1 MLIDGAH
8 HRPPRFQRE
17 DLVLT
22 VRLLPL
28 YTDIEI
34 WRFLKFKTQFEISWI
49 LVLLHFRW
57 RGLLYIFCNECK
69 AMVVWREGEKVS
81 DSAFPSDLIHCRA
94 DLSATNLQLIHYH
107 HSVCFTLGGN
117 FEKNTHTQV
126 KLNYIFRKKFSQ
138 LNSN

>member
-34 WRFLKFKTQFEISWI
+34 WRFLKFKTQFEFSWI

-57 RGLLYIFCNECK
+57 RGLLYIFCTECK
-69 AMVVWREGEKVS
+69 LAMVVWREGEKVS

-107 HSVCFTLGGN
+107 HSVFFTLGGN
-117 FEKNTHTQV
+117 FEKNTHTQL
-126 KLNYIFRKKFSQ
+126 KLDYIIRKNS
-138 LNSN
+138 LN

>member
-1 MLIDGAH
+1 MWVWEVAGSGRPIMLIDGAH

-117 FEKNTHTQV
+117 FEKV
-126 KLNYIFRKKFSQ
+126 ES
-138 LNSN
+138 